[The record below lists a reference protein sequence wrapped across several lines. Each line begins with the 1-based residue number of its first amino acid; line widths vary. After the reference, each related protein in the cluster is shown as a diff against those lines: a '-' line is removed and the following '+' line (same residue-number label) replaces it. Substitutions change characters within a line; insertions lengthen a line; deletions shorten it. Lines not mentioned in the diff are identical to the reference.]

1 VQAEAM
7 VCGKPVVNTWL
18 HNGVN
23 ALAPEGL
30 CALTVQP
37 GDAAALSAAL
47 NQVLADPVLAHRLG
61 EAGRARVLQSF
72 SVEAMV
78 NQTLALYQSLI

>member
-1 VQAEAM
+1 MQAEAM

-37 GDAAALSAAL
+37 GDVAALSAAL
-47 NQVLADPVLAHRLG
+47 NQVLAGPALAQRLG
-61 EAGRARVLQSF
+61 DAGRVRILQSF
-72 SVEAMV
+72 SVDAMV
-78 NQTLALYQSLI
+78 KQTLALYQSLT